1 MFIIKI
7 ELKSNK
13 SNIINHKVKGL
24 TLAEVLVTLA
34 LTSIVITLAYST
46 LNYTQKLF
54 YNYKKQN
61 QFLNEYTDFKQRME
75 HESLKAK
82 TITEQDE
89 TTILITRDSIQT
101 KLEFLPN
108 VILMKR
114 NQNCDTFHIEA
125 KNIKKEYE
133 TIKNSLW
140 TNKLIKSIVFE
151 TEYTKQKFN
160 FCFYKNYDASVKLE
174 LDKQD

>member
-1 MFIIKI
+1 MKTNTKYV
-7 ELKSNK
+7 LNYKL
-13 SNIINHKVKGL
+13 KGL

-34 LTSIVITLAYST
+34 LTSIVITLSYST

-61 QFLNEYTDFKQRME
+61 QFLNEYTDFKNRMNF
-75 HESLKAK
+75 ESLMAK
-82 TITEQDE
+82 TILEQNE
-89 TTILITRDSIQT
+89 TTFLINRDSIQT
-101 KLEFLPN
+101 TLQFFSN
-108 VILMKR
+108 VVLLKR
-114 NQNCDTFHIEA
+114 NDNCDTFHIEA

-133 TIKNSLW
+133 KIKNPLW
-140 TNKLIKSIVFE
+140 TNKLIKLLVFE

-174 LDKQD
+174 LDKED